1 MKFIL
6 SRVVNKRKVTLYQLD
21 SGGYRIKSGNF
32 TQTFKVSCFD
42 FVYDVF
48 KGFN

>member
-6 SRVVNKRKVTLYQLD
+6 SRVVNKRKVTLYQLPN
-21 SGGYRIKSGNF
+21 GGYQIKSGNF
-32 TQTFKVSCFD
+32 TQTFKLSGFD
-42 FVYDVF
+42 FVYNVF

>member
-1 MKFIL
+1 MMYIL

-21 SGGYRIKSGNF
+21 NGGYQIKSGNF
-32 TQTFKVSCFD
+32 TQTFKLSGFD
-42 FVYDVF
+42 FVYNVF